1 MADGD
6 YERRDARQDE
16 LKRLQRIINAVK
28 SSVPARA
35 EMPTDWFTMGLAH
48 MVSSLNSKH
57 I

>member
-35 EMPTDWFTMGLAH
+35 EIPTDWFTMGLAH